1 MRKLFLLLAV
11 AGMCCGMV
19 GCAKMPLR
27 GDYVEEKIPPQISPD
42 SEHGIVYLYRD
53 SAFGGGAISYFIE
66 EDTKVIG
73 LLKSGSY
80 FIHKTKPGKHTYS
93 AETEAR
99 SSVTLEVQPNE
110 EYYIEGGVSM
120 GFWAGRPQLTEVT
133 KPVAE
138 KVLPNLKYLRLSTKE
153 EAERYKQEE
162 KEKNSNYKLMH
173 STGM

>member
-1 MRKLFLLLAV
+1 MKKLLLTLVV
-11 AGMCCGMV
+11 AGMCFGMV

-27 GDYVEEKIPPQISPD
+27 GDYVEEKAPPQISAD

-80 FIHKTKPGKHTYS
+80 FIHKTTPGKHTYS

-99 SSVTLEVQPNE
+99 TAVTIEVHPNE
-110 EYYIEGGVSM
+110 AYYIEGGVAM

-138 KVLPNLKYLRLSTKE
+138 KVLPELKYLRLSTPE
-153 EAERYKQEE
+153 EAEAYRQKQAK
-162 KEKNSNYKLMH
+162 KENSTL
-173 STGM
+173 